1 MHYRKVGGFFKS
13 QNNMLELIV
22 NKNEDIET
30 IALVENGKMLEHYIS
45 NENERRRRLEGNIYI
60 AQVGDIINGMQA
72 AFIDYGE
79 KKKGFIHLKDVLP
92 KVDET
97 KQKVDNTIKISNVIQ
112 PNQKIMIQ
120 VKKDSDFSKGA
131 RVSTHISLPGKYIVL
146 MPNTDFITI
155 SQKITSLDIKK
166 ELKKLIKTNL
176 PDGFGAIIRT
186 SCETAEFDDIKKDI
200 NMLLE
205 RWKKIQTKYKQVKTA
220 PKLIWES
227 EGIIEKIVTDLSSKN
242 LEQIVT
248 NNKEIYNKLSSN
260 YSNSSLKIV
269 YEEKKDLL
277 KKYDIEQQIEK
288 LQDRKVW
295 LNCGG
300 FITID
305 KTEALTAI
313 DVNTGKFTG
322 KKDLESTIFKVNK
335 EATVEIAKQLRLRD
349 IGGIIMIDYIDM
361 SNNENKQK
369 IEQLLKEEFKSDR
382 AKTQVEGFTKLN
394 LMELTRKHI
403 CSHLNG

>member
-1 MHYRKVGGFFKS
+1 MGGFLVSSK
-13 QNNMLELIV
+13 MLELIV
-22 NKNEDIET
+22 NKNEDLET
-30 IALVENGKMLEHYIS
+30 IVLVENGKMIEHYIS
-45 NENERRRRLEGNIYI
+45 TENERKRRLEGNIYI

-72 AFIDYGE
+72 AFIDFGE
-79 KKKGFIHLKDVLP
+79 KKKGFIHLKDALP

-97 KQKVDNTIKISNVIQ
+97 KEKIDNTINISKVIK

-120 VKKDSDFSKGA
+120 IKKDSDFTKGA

-146 MPNTDFITI
+146 MPNTDFITV
-155 SQKITSLDIKK
+155 SQKISSTDIKK
-166 ELKKLIKTNL
+166 ELIKFIKTNL
-176 PDGFGAIIRT
+176 PNGFGAIIRT
-186 SCETAEFDDIKKDI
+186 SSEKANFEDIKSDI
-200 NMLLE
+200 NTLLE
-205 RWKKIQTKYKQVKTA
+205 RWKKIQTKYKQVKTI
-220 PKLIWES
+220 PKLIWKS
-227 EGIIEKIVTDLSSKN
+227 EGIIEKIITDLSSKG
-242 LEQIVT
+242 LQQIVT
-248 NNKEIYNKLSSN
+248 NDNEIYKGLKNN
-260 YSNSSLKIV
+260 YCSSSLKIV
-269 YEEKKDLL
+269 YEGNTNLL
-277 KKYDIEQQIEK
+277 EKYDLEKQIEK
-288 LQDRKVW
+288 LQERRIW

-349 IGGIIMIDYIDM
+349 IGGIIIIDYIDM
-361 SNNENKQK
+361 ADKENKK
-369 IEQLLKEEFKSDR
+369 NIEELLKEEFKSDR

>member
-1 MHYRKVGGFFKS
+1 MGGFLVSNK
-13 QNNMLELIV
+13 MLELIV
-22 NKNEDIET
+22 NKNEDLET
-30 IALVENGKMLEHYIS
+30 IVLVENGKMLEHYIS
-45 NENERRRRLEGNIYI
+45 TENERKRRLEGNIYI

-97 KQKVDNTIKISNVIQ
+97 KEKIDNTINISKVIK

-120 VKKDSDFSKGA
+120 IKKDSDFTKGA

-146 MPNTDFITI
+146 MPNTDFITV
-155 SQKITSLDIKK
+155 SQKISSTDIKK
-166 ELKKLIKTNL
+166 ELTKFIKTNL
-176 PDGFGAIIRT
+176 PEGFGAIIRT
-186 SCETAEFDDIKKDI
+186 SCEKASFDDIKSDI
-200 NMLLE
+200 NVLLE
-205 RWKKIQTKYKQVKTA
+205 RWEKIQIKYKQVKTV

-227 EGIIEKIVTDLSSKN
+227 EGIIEKIITDLSSKN
-242 LEQIVT
+242 LESIVT
-248 NNKEIYNKLSSN
+248 NDKDIYKKLSNNYNKSN
-260 YSNSSLKIV
+260 IKIIF
-269 YEEKKDLL
+269 EEKPNLL
-277 KKYDIEQQIEK
+277 EKYELEQQIEK

-335 EATVEIAKQLRLRD
+335 EATIEIAKQLRLRD
-349 IGGIIMIDYIDM
+349 IGGIIIIDYIDM
-361 SNNENKQK
+361 ADKENKKK
-369 IEQLLKEEFKSDR
+369 IEELLKEQFKSDR